1 MLVAIH
7 QLHYLPWLRYI
18 HKMAQADVFIALDG
32 IQFNKNGW
40 QNRNKIKGPAGPLLL
55 SVPVLHKFAQNLD
68 QVEIDAKQPWQKK
81 HWGTIRSHYAR
92 APYFEEHEP
101 FLKKIYETPWRKL
114 NDLNDAMLAYFV
126 RALGIQTRIVRG
138 SDLPAAGEAT
148 ERLVNLC
155 KAVKGTE
162 YLTGAFAAGAYLEPE
177 LFERAG
183 IKLVTQEFQAPEYA
197 QQYPAAGFAPEMSV
211 LDLLLNC
218 GPRSLEILMGTA
230 GGDSPRFRQGLSSKA
245 PE

>member
-1 MLVAIH
+1 MHHYQNIFCISLITAFFLTPLVRRLAYR
-7 QLHYLPWLRYI
+7 LG
-18 HKMAQADVFIALDG
+18 ALDHP
-32 IQFNKNGW
+32 K
-40 QNRNKIKGPAGPLLL
+40 A
-55 SVPVLHKFAQNLD
+55 H
-68 QVEIDAKQPWQKK
+68 
-81 HWGTIRSHYAR
+81 
-92 APYFEEHEP
+92 
-101 FLKKIYETPWRKL
+101 
-114 NDLNDAMLAYFV
+114 
-126 RALGIQTRIVRG
+126 GIQTRIVRG